1 MQNAKGKM
9 QRAKGKM
16 QNERARR
23 RNSALLKAYKT
34 TVCRRR
40 FSFCKIFLIF
50 LKNFYFSGR
59 AKKNDVILW
68 KCKDP
73 GKPFGM
79 LPEALLLLS
88 CFAKK
93 VTQRTRKGEN
103 SRAHRNRVPAKPA
116 LWERGETANKA
127 KLLAKSKNEQK
138 GEA

>member
-1 MQNAKGKM
+1 MLKNVEFSRAERRVRALRARKCKM

-68 KCKDP
+68 IYES
-73 GKPFGM
+73 GKRRDTEVWKERRDRG
-79 LPEALLLLS
+79 LRSL
-88 CFAKK
+88 KK
-93 VTQRTRKGEN
+93 
-103 SRAHRNRVPAKPA
+103 
-116 LWERGETANKA
+116 
-127 KLLAKSKNEQK
+127 
-138 GEA
+138 